1 MAEVTPPWIVRVE
14 EEGMVGQILGASTPG
29 SLHAKRS
36 KIVGKILGACLLQ
49 EVQVYSSHG
58 APLKR

>member
-1 MAEVTPPWIVRVE
+1 MAGVTAAWIVRAK

-29 SLHAKRS
+29 SSHAARS
-36 KIVGKILGACLLQ
+36 KIVGKILGAILLQ
-49 EVQVYSSHG
+49 EAQVCSING